1 MPLKNMKLTPKEAKS
16 EAGIEKFQA
25 PRYPYGLSISLDEE
39 ALEKLGMSELP
50 DIGDS
55 KMLVAFVD
63 VTDKH
68 ESDSANGKKR
78 KSIRLQI
85 TDMSIEDKVKPDKLK
100 MLYGDGSKK

>member
-1 MPLKNMKLTPKEAKS
+1 MKMSKKEAKTS
-16 EAGIEKFQA
+16 EGLEVNDA
-25 PRYPYGLSISLDEE
+25 PRYPWGLSINLDEE
-39 ALEKLGMSELP
+39 SLSKLGMSELP

-68 ESDSANGKKR
+68 ESDSVDGKKR
-78 KSIRLQI
+78 KSIGLQI